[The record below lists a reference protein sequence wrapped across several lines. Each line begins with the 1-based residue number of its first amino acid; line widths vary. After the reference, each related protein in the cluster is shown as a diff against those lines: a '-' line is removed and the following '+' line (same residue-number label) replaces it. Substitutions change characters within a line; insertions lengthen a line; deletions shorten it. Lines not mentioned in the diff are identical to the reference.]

1 MTQRFELFCTT
12 INQIHRNLQR
22 IKLKEMEEFGL
33 KAIHVMCL
41 FELNHNPEGLTL
53 TQLTNLCGE
62 DKAAISRAI
71 SELTKRDMVTSNS
84 EKKYRSLITLTE
96 EGKSI
101 AAKIDQK
108 AEAAVIAGSGN
119 LTIYQ
124 RNSLYEIL
132 TYISNNL
139 DHYLTD
145 DKETE

>member
-62 DKAAISRAI
+62 DKAAVSRAV

-119 LTIYQ
+119 LTTEQ

-139 DHYLTD
+139 NHYLTD

>member
-1 MTQRFELFCTT
+1 MTRRFELFCTT

-41 FELNHNPEGLTL
+41 FELNHNPKGLTL

-62 DKAAISRAI
+62 DKAAISRAV
-71 SELTKRDMVTSNS
+71 SELTKRDMVTSNC
-84 EKKYRSLITLTE
+84 EKKYRSLNTLTE
-96 EGKSI
+96 EGKV
-101 AAKIDQK
+101 AADKIDK
-108 AEAAVIAGSGN
+108 RAAAAVIAGSGN
-119 LTIYQ
+119 LTVEQ

-139 DHYLTD
+139 DNYLTD